1 MIENDQQLS
10 EAVARVSADLQNI
23 QNYLG
28 QENHQDAKI
37 RFPRGFIRT
46 AAHFRQRFNFLND
59 EILKRNVGYA
69 LILSDTYR
77 WLLNRT
83 DISRTAK
90 EMIIKEGICLV
101 GSVCESVTK
110 DVLTGVVGKKKGYK
124 DRTQH
129 LLDNEII
136 DNELKV
142 ELDWVWDTR
151 NNEHLFLVEIREH
164 EHYRLPDY
172 NRAILALRKLRDQ
185 LDDYFTPPF

>member
-1 MIENDQQLS
+1 MIESDAQLF
-10 EAVARVSADLQNI
+10 EVVARVSADLQDI

-28 QENHQDAKI
+28 QEGHQDAKF

-59 EILKRNVGYA
+59 ETLRRNVAYT
-69 LILSDTYR
+69 LILSDVYR

-101 GSVCESVTK
+101 GSICESVTK
-110 DVLTGVVGKKKGYK
+110 DVLEGVVGKKRGYK
-124 DRTQH
+124 DRTQY
-129 LLDNEII
+129 LSDNEII
-136 DNELKV
+136 DGDLKD

-164 EHYRLPDY
+164 EHYKLPDY
-172 NRAILALRKLRDQ
+172 NRAIRALKKLRDQ
-185 LDDYFTPPF
+185 LDEHFSHPF

>member
-10 EAVARVSADLQNI
+10 DAVTRVSADLQDI

-28 QENHQDAKI
+28 QNNHQDAKV

-59 EILKRNVGYA
+59 EVLKRNVAYT
-69 LILSDTYR
+69 LILSDVYR

-101 GSVCESVTK
+101 GSICESVTK
-110 DVLTGVVGKKKGYK
+110 DALTGIVSKKKGYK
-124 DRTQH
+124 DRTKY
-129 LLDNEII
+129 LRDNGVI
-136 DNELKV
+136 DEELKI

-164 EHYRLPDY
+164 EHYRLADY
-172 NRAILALRKLRDQ
+172 NRAILALRKVRDR
-185 LDDYFTPPF
+185 LDDYLIPPF

>member
-1 MIENDQQLS
+1 MIENDDQLK
-10 EAVARVSADLQNI
+10 EAVARVSGDLQAI
-23 QNYLG
+23 QNYLV
-28 QENHQDAKI
+28 QENHPNAKV

-59 EILKRNVGYA
+59 ETLRRNVAYT

-83 DISRTAK
+83 DISGTAK

-101 GSVCESVTK
+101 GSLCESLTK
-110 DVLTGVVGKKKGYK
+110 DVLADVVGKKRGYK
-124 DRTQH
+124 DRTQY
-129 LLDNEII
+129 LLENQII
-136 DNELKV
+136 GAALKI

-164 EHYRLPDY
+164 EHYSLLDY
-172 NRAILALRKLRDQ
+172 NRAIRSLRQLRDQ
-185 LDDYFTPPF
+185 LDEYCTTS